1 VTKGLLLATGGAS
14 LLASFLN
21 KRERLILELVPAIT
35 QQQELW
41 RIFTFKFIYLN
52 PGELVFGSLLLYVFR
67 TFERQLGSAK
77 FGVRL
82 ILV

>member
-1 VTKGLLLATGGAS
+1 MTKGLLLATGGAS